1 MNMERTSPSANEMSP
16 ADKIHVAE
24 QCLARQLD
32 WIKAVEAKVSVL
44 VAMNVATL
52 GVLVTRIPEQPNNWW
67 LVGLFAFLGGG
78 CFVTS
83 LVFCLLASFPRTKS
97 PNLSLL
103 FFGSISDH
111 SSEEYTK
118 RFGSL
123 TENDYLDDVLKQV
136 YRNAEIA
143 GVKFGNVKCATGF
156 LLGGILPWLVSLYVM
171 GVL

>member
-1 MNMERTSPSANEMSP
+1 MNAGQDSSSAHALSP
-16 ADKIHVAE
+16 AGKIRVGE
-24 QCLARQLD
+24 QSLARQLD

-44 VAMNVATL
+44 VAISVATL
-52 GVLVTRIPEQPNNWW
+52 GVLVTRIPEQPNEWW
-67 LVGLFAFLGGG
+67 LVGLFAIIGGG

-103 FFGSISDH
+103 FFGSITDH
-111 SSEEYTK
+111 SSEEYAK
-118 RFGSL
+118 RCAAL
-123 TENDYLDDVLKQV
+123 TEEDYLDDVLKQV

-143 GVKFGNVKCATGF
+143 VVKFGNVKWATGF

>member
-1 MNMERTSPSANEMSP
+1 MMSP
-16 ADKIHVAE
+16 AEKTRVAE
-24 QCLARQLD
+24 QSLARQLD

-44 VAMNVATL
+44 VAISVATL
-52 GVLVTRIPEQPNNWW
+52 GVLVTRIPEQPNTWW
-67 LVGLFAFLGGG
+67 LVGLFVLLGGG

-118 RFGSL
+118 RFASL
-123 TENDYLDDVLKQV
+123 TEDDYLDDLLKQV

-143 GVKFGNVKCATGF
+143 GLKFCNVKLATGF
-156 LLGGILPWLVSLYVM
+156 LLGGILPWLVSLYAM